1 MNIDALK
8 LEIIAKI
15 IATNDVELLNKIQE
29 MISFYQTNTMVNE
42 PPSTYQKTT
51 NQKVRVFNEREQ
63 KRIDKALDQHKN
75 GECISDE
82 EADKEIQKWLED

>member
-1 MNIDALK
+1 MNIAALK

-15 IATNDVELLNKIQE
+15 IATDDVELLNKIQE

-42 PPSTYQKTT
+42 PTSTYQKTT
-51 NQKVRVFNEREQ
+51 PEKVRVFNEWEQ
-63 KRIDKALDQHKN
+63 NRIDKALEQYKN

>member
-1 MNIDALK
+1 MNIATLK

-15 IATNDVELLNKIQE
+15 IATDDVELLNKIQE
-29 MISFYQTNTMVNE
+29 IIVKYHSNSMVNE
-42 PPSTYQKTT
+42 PTSTYQKTT
-51 NQKVRVFNEREQ
+51 SENIRVFNESEQ
-63 KRIDKALDQHKN
+63 KRIDKALEQYKN